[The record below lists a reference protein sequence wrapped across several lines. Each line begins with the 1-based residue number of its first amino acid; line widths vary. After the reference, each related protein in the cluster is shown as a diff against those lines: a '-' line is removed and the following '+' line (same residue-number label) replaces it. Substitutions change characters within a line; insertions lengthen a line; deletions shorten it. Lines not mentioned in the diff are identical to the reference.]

1 MTPEQIRK
9 IIRGRV
15 ADGTYGPGTQLPSER
30 TLSVEFGVPKWMVS
44 RALQPLRDN
53 GDLHSSGGRRGTRVP
68 DPQSLVPLPAIKKI
82 EQIVRS
88 RIGDGTYAVR
98 TWLPSLRHLAVEF
111 GVTATSIRTALNP
124 LHQEK
129 LLVSFRTLGTYVVDP
144 GQPGVP
150 PSDRASKT
158 VEYVRQALRERLG
171 DGIYPPGSRLP
182 TNPELATEFDVGLT
196 TISKALRP
204 LRAEGLI
211 VNGPGRSYSARP
223 TSKPPAPV
231 GNATCEPVSCD
242 AGTISEQ
249 DHQ

>member
-9 IIRGRV
+9 VIRIRL
-15 ADGTYGPGTQLPSER
+15 ADDTYGPGTQLPSER
-30 TLSVEFGVPKWMVS
+30 TLSVEFGVPKWVVVVS

-53 GDLHSSGGRRGTRVP
+53 GDLHSSVGRRGTRVP
-68 DPQSLVPLPAIKKI
+68 DPQSLVPLPGI

-88 RIGDGTYAVR
+88 WIGDGTYAVR
-98 TWLPSLRHLAVEF
+98 TWLPSLRHFAVEF
-111 GVTATSIRTALNP
+111 GVTATSIRTALKP
-124 LHQEK
+124 LHQEN
-129 LLVSFRTLGTYVVDP
+129 LLASFRTLGTYVVDP

-150 PSDRASKT
+150 PSGRASKT
-158 VEYVRQALRERLG
+158 VAYVGQALRERLG

-182 TNPELATEFDVGLT
+182 AIQELATEFDVGLT
-196 TISKALRP
+196 TILRAIRP
-204 LRAEGLI
+204 LRTEGLI
-211 VNGPGRSYSARP
+211 VNGPGRAYSARP

-231 GNATCEPVSCD
+231 GNATREPVSCD